1 MKRRTFNGELLDVR
15 AASTRW
21 AGRNG
26 SLRGFVAHGL
36 VPYRKLGSR
45 VVFRRSELEQWIEN
59 LPGVSLKDAELNRK
73 ARGS

>member
-1 MKRRTFNGELLDVR
+1 
-15 AASTRW
+15 
-21 AGRNG
+21 
-26 SLRGFVAHGL
+26 VARGL